1 MDTYQ
6 AAGCFCSGGDFLM
19 TYLMAFSVRR
29 STIFVEEMKPNEF
42 YFMFCWE
49 KFQFV
54 FLGAWFYRD
63 RDMRIGMLLHLP
75 GALSKTTVVWFQKNL

>member
-1 MDTYQ
+1 MFLFWGRFFDDISD
-6 AAGCFCSGGDFLM
+6 GFFCSKKHD
-19 TYLMAFSVRR
+19 
-29 STIFVEEMKPNEF
+29 FVEEMKPNEF
-42 YFMFCWE
+42 YFMFYWE
-49 KFQFV
+49 KFPFV